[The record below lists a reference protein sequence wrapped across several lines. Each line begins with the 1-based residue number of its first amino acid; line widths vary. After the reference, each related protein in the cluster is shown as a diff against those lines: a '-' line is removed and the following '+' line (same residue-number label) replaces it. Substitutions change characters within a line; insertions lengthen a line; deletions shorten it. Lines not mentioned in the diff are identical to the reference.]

1 MCSLK
6 KVIGLDF
13 EIKVCFA
20 IMAVF
25 LLSLVFQQQSISGMQ
40 VAPGSQGSQ
49 SSCVDTD
56 RGMNP
61 NVMGS
66 VQYTGSR
73 PFSASDT
80 CEGNV
85 LIERVC
91 APTPDQSAVR
101 YTCPHICSNGACASL
116 TLIEQKPW
124 LSKEASETLLRIA
137 RQRAEQERQRAEQQ
151 EAQRKHCLDDCDR
164 AYNVCHGGC
173 SIPIVGAACQPHACD
188 NIKAQC
194 VRNCN

>member
-6 KVIGLDF
+6 KVIGLNF

-25 LLSLVFQQQSISGMQ
+25 LLSLIFQQQSISGMQ

-56 RGMNP
+56 SGMNP
-61 NVMGS
+61 AVMGS
-66 VQYTGSR
+66 VQYTGTR
-73 PFSASDT
+73 PFSAVDT
-80 CEGNV
+80 CQGNV

-91 APTPDQSAVR
+91 APTPDQSFVR
-101 YTCPHICSNGACASL
+101 YTCPHICSNGVCASL
-116 TLIEQKPW
+116 TFIEQKPG

-137 RQRAEQERQRAEQQ
+137 RQRAEQERLRREQ
-151 EAQRKHCLDDCDR
+151 EARRKQCLDDCDR
-164 AYNVCHGGC
+164 GERICRGGC
-173 SIPIVGAACQPHACD
+173 SIPLVSVACPPNACD
-188 NIKAQC
+188 NLKRDC
-194 VRNCN
+194 VRNCH